1 MTSPE
6 HLKEFQKFLALLP
19 DLSCI
24 FLPEGMFQILNPA
37 WEQVMGWTKEALQSS
52 SWLEFVHPDDFDVS
66 RACLD
71 ALLNQADRTSIV
83 NFENRWLHKDGSY
96 RCLGWRVSLGE
107 GGLLYG
113 IAREISPSTSE
124 LQHLKIKLELA
135 QEALCRSEE
144 HFFKAFR
151 ANLIS
156 ACITTWQEGR
166 FIDVND
172 SFLRLSGYCRE
183 ELIGR
188 TALELG
194 LWVINEDRPRVIQ
207 KLQEQKSIDNLEV
220 QFRIKSGEIRDGA
233 ASYEVIE
240 FNGETC
246 VLSQVYDVTK
256 YKRAEETIKASLQ
269 EKEVLLKEIH
279 HRVKNN
285 LQVISSLLDLQ
296 SIQVKEPKMLEM
308 FRDSCNRVKSMA
320 LVHENLYRSKNY
332 AKVNFSE
339 YIESLIMNLFQ
350 VYGVKGDRM
359 TLEQEID
366 IVALNIDTA
375 IPCGLIINELVSNAL
390 KHAFPDKNPGLI
402 SIFFKVDKEQHYTLI
417 VRDNGKGLP
426 SDFNINSLNT
436 LGLQLVDILTN
447 QLEVTLEIDRRIGTE
462 FRIKFLYAIQI
473 Y

>member
-1 MTSPE
+1 M
-6 HLKEFQKFLALLP
+6 
-19 DLSCI
+19 
-24 FLPEGMFQILNPA
+24 LNPA
-37 WEQVMGWTKEALQSS
+37 WEQVMGWTVEGLQSS
-52 SWLEFVHPDDFDVS
+52 AWIDFVHPDDLDVTQE
-66 RACLD
+66 RFRV
-71 ALLNQADRTSIV
+71 LLNHANRTSIV

-113 IAREISPSTSE
+113 IAREISPIAPE
-124 LQHLKIKLELA
+124 LQQLQVELKQA
-135 QEALCRSEE
+135 QEELRRSEE
-144 HFFKAFR
+144 HFAKAIR
-151 ANLIS
+151 ANLIP
-156 ACITTWQEGR
+156 AAITNSQEGR
-166 FIDVND
+166 FRDVND
-172 SFLRLSGYCRE
+172 SFLELFGYYRE
-183 ELIGR
+183 ELIGY
-188 TALELG
+188 TARELG
-194 LWVINEDRPRVIQ
+194 LWANIEDRPKVFQMLR
-207 KLQEQKSIDNLEV
+207 EQKSIYNLEV

-308 FRDSCNRVKSMA
+308 FRDSCNRVRSMA
-320 LVHENLYRSKNY
+320 LVHENLYQSKNY

-339 YIESLIMNLFQ
+339 YIETLIMNLFQ
-350 VYGVKGDRM
+350 VYRVNNDRIN
-359 TLEQEID
+359 LEQEID
-366 IVALNIDTA
+366 VVALNIDTA

-390 KHAFPDKNPGLI
+390 KHAFSDKKQGTI
-402 SIFFKVDKEQHYTLI
+402 SILFKVDEAKHYTLI
-417 VRDNGKGLP
+417 VRDNGIGLR
-426 SDFNINSLNT
+426 SSFNINSLNT

-447 QLEVTLEIDRRIGTE
+447 QLEGTLEIDCRRGTE
-462 FRIKFLYAIQI
+462 FRIKFPYAIQI

>member
-1 MTSPE
+1 M
-6 HLKEFQKFLALLP
+6 
-19 DLSCI
+19 
-24 FLPEGMFQILNPA
+24 LNPA
-37 WEQVMGWTKEALQSS
+37 WEQVMGWTVEGLQSS
-52 SWLEFVHPDDFDVS
+52 AWIDFVHPDDLDVTQE
-66 RACLD
+66 RFRV
-71 ALLNQADRTSIV
+71 LLNQANRTSIV

-113 IAREISPSTSE
+113 IAREISPIAPE
-124 LQHLKIKLELA
+124 LQQLQVELKQA
-135 QEALCRSEE
+135 QEELRRSEE
-144 HFFKAFR
+144 HFAKAIR
-151 ANLIS
+151 ANLIP
-156 ACITTWQEGR
+156 AAITNSQEGR
-166 FIDVND
+166 FRDVND
-172 SFLRLSGYCRE
+172 SFLELFGYYRE
-183 ELIGR
+183 ELIGY
-188 TALELG
+188 TARELG
-194 LWVINEDRPRVIQ
+194 LWANIEDRPKVFQMLR
-207 KLQEQKSIDNLEV
+207 EQKSIYNLEV

-308 FRDSCNRVKSMA
+308 FRDSCNRVRSMA
-320 LVHENLYRSKNY
+320 LVHENLYQSKNY

-339 YIESLIMNLFQ
+339 YIETLIMNLFQ
-350 VYGVKGDRM
+350 VYRVNNDRIN
-359 TLEQEID
+359 LEQEID
-366 IVALNIDTA
+366 VVALNIDTA

-390 KHAFPDKNPGLI
+390 KHAFSDKKQGTI
-402 SIFFKVDKEQHYTLI
+402 SILFKVDEAKHYTLI
-417 VRDNGKGLP
+417 VRDNGIGLR
-426 SDFNINSLNT
+426 SSFNIDSLNT

-447 QLEVTLEIDRRIGTE
+447 QLEGTLEIDRRIGTE
-462 FRIKFLYAIQI
+462 FRIKFPYAIQI